1 MKDWWKENKKLIK
14 LTKAYV
20 ELLEKKEYI
29 NHKK

>member
-20 ELLEKKEYI
+20 ELLEKKGAY
-29 NHKK
+29 KS